1 MRKITGFK
9 STTDLPRNH
18 RLSGKVSDS
27 SGTSEGDHQHQEAS
41 FVSNV
46 CPTTTLTGPRFAPNV
61 SLSPWKP
68 GTCGKGVGVVQPRRS
83 FKRGP
88 SDGVKATGRNEAAPP
103 SPKTRADSRGTKWL
117 P

>member
-1 MRKITGFK
+1 MRKITGLK

-18 RLSGKVSDS
+18 RLGEEVSDS

-41 FVSNV
+41 FVSN
-46 CPTTTLTGPRFAPNV
+46 TTTLTGPRFAPNV
-61 SLSPWKP
+61 SLSPP